1 DEAPSRAGPLLVPG
15 GPGRV
20 GRGGGEYGRFV
31 LANGRGG
38 ILDPAERLAGE
49 RYLVVADLQGQA
61 RNARITAAAAISE
74 EELLTGL
81 GHSIETQMETFFDSE
96 KGIVRQRERRR
107 LGAIV
112 LSERTLPPPKGEA
125 ADRALLEAVRAHGT
139 GILPWH
145 KETEGLRARLAF
157 LHRTQGAPWPDV
169 SEEALLARLEE
180 WLLPFLNGEAT
191 I

>member
-1 DEAPSRAGPLLVPG
+1 
-15 GPGRV
+15 
-20 GRGGGEYGRFV
+20 
-31 LANGRGG
+31 
-38 ILDPAERLAGE
+38 
-49 RYLVVADLQGQA
+49 LVVADLQGQA

-191 I
+191 ISAISSRALADGLMALVPYELQRRLDAEAPSHYEAPTGSRVPIRYENDI